1 MNYIEL
7 MYYIYI
13 IYYVLYS
20 FSEAPVL
27 PVSPAGMVS
36 SSSVL
41 AVTARGP
48 Y

>member
-1 MNYIEL
+1 MNDIEL

-20 FSEAPVL
+20 FAEAFVL
-27 PVSPAGMVS
+27 PMSPAGMVS

-41 AVTARGP
+41 AVNL
-48 Y
+48 